1 MVTLSKEESAA
12 LQASIR
18 QVSQRVAREL
28 QARPGVGHALHFISH
43 LHAGIDKIVMQAEQ
57 RGQAPA
63 CQAACNS
70 CCYLRVEASQAE
82 VLLIARHLRQGT
94 LPQLQ
99 EIRQRLLQRQQHMQA
114 ATAPLARLACAFLQ
128 DGLCSIYPL
137 RPASCRKAHS
147 FSAAACHTQAAEIPQ
162 DLSITLAAEALQRG
176 TAAGYRQAGLA
187 ADPLEL
193 TAAMLWALDD
203 AGAEEGWLA
212 GQGDRAG

>member
-1 MVTLSKEESAA
+1 MVTLNKEESAA

-18 QVSQRVAREL
+18 QVSQRVAAEL
-28 QARPGVGHALHFISH
+28 QARPGVQHALHFISH

-57 RGQAPA
+57 RGVAPA
-63 CQAACNS
+63 CKAACNR

-82 VLLIARHLRQGT
+82 VLLIARHLRQAT

-99 EIRQRLLQRQQHMQA
+99 AVRQRLLQRQQHMQA
-114 ATAPLARLACAFLQ
+114 ATAPFAPLACAFLQ
-128 DGLCSIYPL
+128 DDLCSIYPL

-147 FSAAACHTQAAEIPQ
+147 FSAHACHTGAAEIPQ

-193 TAAMLWALDD
+193 TAGMLWALDD
-203 AGAEEGWLA
+203 ADAEQGWLA
-212 GQGDRAG
+212 GQGSRAD